1 MKIGICGGTFDP
13 FHRGHLDPILAVRE
27 RVQWDRVLYVPAFMQ
42 PFKQDRLTASPFHRF
57 AMVSL
62 SILDRDALFATPME
76 LERGRVSYTVET
88 LEELRAQHPHDT
100 IDWVIGDDNVAQLLE
115 WKSIER
121 IFELANFIVLTR
133 IGGAPPGGA
142 PAASAGEERVMNSQ
156 MNSAPEN
163 GRRSTVPP
171 SLAHRVSPLESRPTH
186 GAIAFAENATVPIS
200 STDVRRRVRDGEA
213 IDHLVPPPVSRYI
226 HHYGLYRKGQS

>member
-13 FHRGHLDPILAVRE
+13 FHRGHLEPILAVRE
-27 RVQWDRVLYVPAFMQ
+27 RVQWDRVLYVPAHMQ
-42 PFKQDRLTASPFHRF
+42 PFKQDRETASAFHRF

-62 SILDRDALFATPME
+62 SILDHDALFVTPME

-88 LEELRAQHPHDT
+88 LEELRAQHPDDT
-100 IDWVIGDDNVAQLLE
+100 IDWVIGDDNLAQLLE

-121 IFELANFIVLTR
+121 IFELANFVVLTR
-133 IGGAPPGGA
+133 GGGQAILPLL
-142 PAASAGEERVMNSQ
+142 SARV
-156 MNSAPEN
+156 A
-163 GRRSTVPP
+163 
-171 SLAHRVSPLESRPTH
+171 PLESRPTH

-200 STDVRRRVRDGEA
+200 STDIRRRVRDGES